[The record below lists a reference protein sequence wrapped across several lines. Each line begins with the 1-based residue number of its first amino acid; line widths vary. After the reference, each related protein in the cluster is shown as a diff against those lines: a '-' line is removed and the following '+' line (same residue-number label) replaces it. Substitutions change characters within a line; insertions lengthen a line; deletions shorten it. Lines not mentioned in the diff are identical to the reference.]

1 MIASLR
7 PSLVHERAEPYG
19 PSRYGTRATKMRHT
33 RGQLCDSSRQES
45 PALRVIPA
53 LRDFSSGVATRG
65 WRPQSPTHIRIG
77 NEHPDSLITYPDA
90 HNLSGCA
97 QPIRISPKQREPRA
111 SRRTS
116 TTAHPYRLTERSAG
130 TRRLLSLGRPQGPTA
145 PGNPVVQPAGTP
157 LIRRDLVDEQIGP
170 DTCVR
175 YRARLRL

>member
-65 WRPQSPTHIRIG
+65 WHPQSPTHIRIG

-97 QPIRISPKQREPRA
+97 QPIRISPTQWEPRA
-111 SRRTS
+111 SRRKS
-116 TTAHPYRLTERSAG
+116 ATAQPYRLTEQSAG
-130 TRRLLSLGRPQGPTA
+130 TRRLWSLGRPKGPTPQISHA
-145 PGNPVVQPAGTP
+145 IRLGEDSTKPQNVAIPTP
-157 LIRRDLVDEQIGP
+157 QFHGLK
-170 DTCVR
+170 
-175 YRARLRL
+175 